1 MKLDKEKVLKE
12 GSIKWETDE
21 QYEMLMVLAD
31 ELVFKW
37 NGGQLPREYKS
48 ENKHLCFED
57 VLTAH
62 ICSSTDFNDC
72 LIIDIDDFKNEKIA
86 VHCDTKEKSD
96 KFMKYLES
104 VGVKSLNS
112 YHVYNER
119 TCYEYNERLIY
130 CNKGFFT
137 DNNYIVVDFDQFE
150 IKEKTL
156 NKKMYTFDEINS
168 NKIVVHCP
176 TPNDE
181 RLFFKFFKENATEEI
196 TQKSRY
202 GSYTCYGI
210 DSSIYSFGSVGF
222 FERNEYKI
230 ITTDQ
235 LQFKENKMKYE
246 LNVENLSAKVIH
258 RKNPCQTKFDNFA
271 SYYGWNKNIEWT
283 EEVEEFMIDQDGWI
297 DWLLEN
303 DFIKKVVVKIEFDF
317 DSDKI
322 YVFRWVDKLYKF
334 CRIKAN
340 NYTCICIS
348 DTSMHHGG
356 DYFKSFDEFIEWH
369 SNYTEND
376 SDDRMRLK
384 EFDTLSEAAE
394 WFESKRK

>member
-31 ELVFKW
+31 KLVFKW
-37 NGGQLPREYKS
+37 NGGQLPRDYKS
-48 ENKHLCFED
+48 ENKCLCFED
-57 VLTAH
+57 VITAYLL
-62 ICSSTDFNDC
+62 SSIDFNDC
-72 LIIDIDDFKNEKIA
+72 LIIDIDDFKNEEIA

-104 VGVKSLNS
+104 VGLGSLNT

-119 TCYEYNERLIY
+119 TCYEYPRTLKY
-130 CNKGFFT
+130 SDKKYFT

-150 IKEKTL
+150 IKEKML
-156 NKKMYTFDEINS
+156 AKKMYTFNEINS

-181 RLFFKFFKENATEEI
+181 KLFFKFFKEFATEEI

-210 DSSIYSFGSVGF
+210 NSSTYSFGNVGHY
-222 FERNEYKI
+222 EHNNYKI

-235 LQFKENKMKYE
+235 LQFKENKMKYQ
-246 LNVENLSAKVIH
+246 LNVERLSAKVIH
-258 RKNPCQTKFDNFA
+258 TKSPCQTEFDNFA

-283 EEVEEFMIDQDGWI
+283 EEVEEF
-297 DWLLEN
+297 
-303 DFIKKVVVKIEFDF
+303 
-317 DSDKI
+317 
-322 YVFRWVDKLYKF
+322 
-334 CRIKAN
+334 
-340 NYTCICIS
+340 
-348 DTSMHHGG
+348 
-356 DYFKSFDEFIEWH
+356 IEWH
-369 SNYTEND
+369 SDYTEG
-376 SDDRMRLK
+376 DDRMYLK
-384 EFDTLSEAAE
+384 EFNTLSEAAE